1 MVYSEH
7 GFDLSDFQKQNVAYA
22 VINNTGITLKLNY
35 SQLNGDFK
43 IPLTNR
49 QITRIGKKKNV
60 KKGIVLKLSVNQL
73 KQMRKS
79 GGLLPLL
86 ALLPA
91 IFGGIGA
98 AGGIAGGVSAAV
110 KASNER
116 KAAER
121 ALEEQQRHNR
131 IIEEATRKATG
142 SGVFL
147 KSGEGS
153 GVFLNTG
160 EGSGVFLKSG
170 EGSKTAES
178 PKVKLTA
185 NNLKKL
191 LNQKNGN
198 GFFLKR

>member
-7 GFDLSDFQKQNVAYA
+7 GFNLSDLQKQNVAYA
-22 VINNTGITLKLNY
+22 VINNTGITLKLNN

-49 QITRIGKKKNV
+49 QITRINKKQNL

-79 GGLLPLL
+79 GGFLPLL

-91 IFGGIGA
+91 IFGGLGA

-116 KAAER
+116 KAAEQ
-121 ALEEQQRHNR
+121 ALQEQQRHNR
-131 IIEEATRKATG
+131 IIEEATRKAAG

-170 EGSKTAES
+170 EGSKKAES

-185 NNLKKL
+185 DNLKKL
-191 LNQKNGN
+191 LNQKNGK
-198 GFFLKR
+198 GIFLKH